1 MKTDLEILD
10 ETLLRYR
17 QTEDLSSQERLAIL
31 SNLEYYLHQ
40 VLQLKY
46 LTCFSK
52 ILLFTQYDMVFVLE
66 NWQKTA
72 GLVYQTETENY

>member
-17 QTEDLSSQERLAIL
+17 QTEDLSPQERLAIL

-46 LTCFSK
+46 LWCCAAQSCF
-52 ILLFTQYDMVFVLE
+52 IFI
-66 NWQKTA
+66 
-72 GLVYQTETENY
+72 